1 MVKKTDERVKDSA
14 CSQLEVGGQP
24 GLVVFSGH
32 LELLPDQAVR
42 IRKVGAQEV
51 CSIKASSTQK
61 SALKICVSESCPVE
75 ACIWKEGALHL
86 RVCKVRILE
95 VSRPENR
102 LLQADPSQVGFFE
115 TNLAEDGPC

>member
-14 CSQLEVGGQP
+14 CSQREVGGQP

-42 IRKVGAQEV
+42 FRKVGAQEV

-61 SALKICVSESCPVE
+61 SALTIPFPRFLPFEPWIDKELALLFPFDSIRITVVSIPVN
-75 ACIWKEGALHL
+75 AAPNSI
-86 RVCKVRILE
+86 
-95 VSRPENR
+95 P
-102 LLQADPSQVGFFE
+102 
-115 TNLAEDGPC
+115 